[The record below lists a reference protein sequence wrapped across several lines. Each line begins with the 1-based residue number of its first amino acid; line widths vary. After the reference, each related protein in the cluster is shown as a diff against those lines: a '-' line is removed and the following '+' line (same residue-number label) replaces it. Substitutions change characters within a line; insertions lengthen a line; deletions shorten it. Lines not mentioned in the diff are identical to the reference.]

1 MMQGIISSVGSV
13 YTVTNWA
20 SDEREITLSASNW
33 VADSVG
39 GGYQYQLRGAD
50 IGSGQYCSYN
60 ANEQLHEM
68 IKLEEELGLNNPDAE
83 FEILP
88 SANTLAYLSD
98 YNRVNAVFTGAE
110 TGDGADATKSAYY
123 FYCRINNPRSIKFYI
138 RCYI

>member
-1 MMQGIISSVGSV
+1 MQGIISSVGSV

-20 SDEREITLSASNW
+20 SDEREITLSAANW

-50 IGSGQYCSYN
+50 IGSGYVV
-60 ANEQLHEM
+60 
-68 IKLEEELGLNNPDAE
+68 NPDAE

-98 YNRVNAVFTGAE
+98 YNRVNAVFTGVE
-110 TGDGADATKSAYY
+110 SGTGADNTKSAYY
-123 FYCRINNPRSIKFYI
+123 FYARINKPDADLVLKLRTRAATQVIV
-138 RCYI
+138 

>member
-1 MMQGIISSVGSV
+1 MQGIISSVGSV

-39 GGYQYQLRGAD
+39 GGYQYQLRAAD
-50 IGSGQYCSYN
+50 IAVGY
-60 ANEQLHEM
+60 EV
-68 IKLEEELGLNNPDAE
+68 NPNAE

-110 TGDGADATKSAYY
+110 SGDGADNTKSAYY
-123 FYCRINNPRSIKFYI
+123 FYARINKPDANLSLKLRTHTATQVIV
-138 RCYI
+138 